1 MVSRCCWFVWVQ
13 TCKYARWSFSI
24 AESDVARVICTAEI
38 VACVYGR
45 WVPHF
50 SLICWLFSRNGKWL
64 AVPGAMFHF
73 PASVRSSG
81 SSPSHRALNYSI
93 YHHRIAT
100 SRSTPTTHHIVIDA
114 IHLFANM
121 QTHAND
127 EILFQNRTIHMQ
139 PKHTYN
145 FLLPFQKNLPR
156 NIKICF
162 KE

>member
-1 MVSRCCWFVWVQ
+1 MMVSRCCWFVWVQ

-24 AESDVARVICTAEI
+24 AESNVARVICTGEI

-73 PASVRSSG
+73 PASVRSTG

-93 YHHRIAT
+93 TQYNIPSSYSHITEHANYTSHRY
-100 SRSTPTTHHIVIDA
+100 RCYTPLCEH
-114 IHLFANM
+114 ANARKWRNTVSE
-121 QTHAND
+121 QNNTHA
-127 EILFQNRTIHMQ
+127 T
-139 PKHTYN
+139 
-145 FLLPFQKNLPR
+145 
-156 NIKICF
+156 
-162 KE
+162 